1 MKDHTA
7 TLKQKVKKEFSHTAT
22 TVISEIEGHCENK
35 EVGQYLRL
43 TPLKCKVC
51 PQMDYNHKWKNSA
64 FVSPTVMM
72 HLNFLNRNFSHTKK
86 KARMRLQTMSSCD
99 CQCLVTVML
108 LCVARGVV
116 VTSCGTDFI
125 ITYNI
130 EMLSVIVA
138 FIFLAPDG
146 TKRYKS
152 VLSIT

>member
-72 HLNFLNRNFSHTKK
+72 HLNFLNRNFSHTQKK
-86 KARMRLQTMSSCD
+86 NKNETSDYELMWLSVSCD
-99 CQCLVTVML
+99 CDAFV
-108 LCVARGVV
+108 
-116 VTSCGTDFI
+116 CGKRSGG
-125 ITYNI
+125 NQ
-130 EMLSVIVA
+130 LWNRLHNHLQHWNA
-138 FIFLAPDG
+138 FSDSGLYLPCTRQYEEI
-146 TKRYKS
+146 
-152 VLSIT
+152 